1 MRPRHVHRLQHLIN
15 LIKVMLSNR
24 KPVYERNSMENNGG
38 DYVLIRNA
46 QKNHNDVDIVRAI
59 LINVVIVIMHCD
71 LQLARR
77 SQVVQVVTPKLM
89 RIRHV
94 NQKHHRIIVLLV
106 VLIRKKLM

>member
-1 MRPRHVHRLQHLIN
+1 MRPRHVHKLQHLIN

-38 DYVLIRNA
+38 DYVLIRNV
-46 QKNHNDVDIVRAI
+46 QKNHNGVVIVHAI

-71 LQLARR
+71 HQLAQRF
-77 SQVVQVVTPKLM
+77 QAVQVVTHKPMK
-89 RIRHV
+89 IRHV
-94 NQKHHRIIVLLV
+94 NQKRHPIIVLLA